1 MAVMHGWNCMY
12 KHEHTR
18 NEWFES
24 TTRLLTSMF
33 LGVECF
39 EVPYINIIFKLFAA
53 VFQPETQ
60 RGGVYVSR
68 RSNARAAVNDCV
80 CEDSHTEDFPMV
92 IYTKNTYSTHTMFT

>member
-1 MAVMHGWNCMY
+1 MRKNGNVLQKRKVLTQHMAVMHGWNCMY

-53 VFQPETQ
+53 VFQPET
-60 RGGVYVSR
+60 
-68 RSNARAAVNDCV
+68 
-80 CEDSHTEDFPMV
+80 
-92 IYTKNTYSTHTMFT
+92 